1 MEHLKMIDYNGF
13 KTFKI
18 TMVSGIIYH
27 VIAMTE
33 LSARIQLSGMTG
45 ELSSY
50 IASITSTKLD

>member
-1 MEHLKMIDYNGF
+1 MIDYNGF

-18 TMVSGIIYH
+18 TMLNGLIYN

-45 ELSSY
+45 EISSN
-50 IASITSTKLD
+50 IASITSTKQD